1 MKKLVLVATD
11 HGNPGWYI
19 DDSIQN
25 EDAPDDALSPDIKNA
40 YDAKCD
46 HSSLDIIASTL

>member
-1 MKKLVLVATD
+1 MVLVAPD
-11 HGNPGWYI
+11 HGIPVRYI

-25 EDAPDDALSPDIKNA
+25 EDSPYDALSPDIKNA

-46 HSSLDIIASTL
+46 HWILDTIASTL

>member
-11 HGNPGWYI
+11 HGIPARYI

-25 EDAPDDALSPDIKNA
+25 EYAPDDALSPDVKNA
-40 YDAKCD
+40 DATNCD
-46 HSSLDIIASTL
+46 HWSLDTIASTL